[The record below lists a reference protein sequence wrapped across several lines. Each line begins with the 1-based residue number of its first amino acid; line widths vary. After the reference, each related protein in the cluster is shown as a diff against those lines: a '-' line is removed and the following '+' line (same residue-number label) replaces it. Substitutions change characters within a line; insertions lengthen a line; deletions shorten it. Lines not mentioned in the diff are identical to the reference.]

1 MAAEGNVGVYVV
13 TVDCILT
20 LALEEPCPD
29 TVTRGQGQHHA
40 LALHD
45 AAVAGL
51 RVQDDGRLVIVHH
64 VHVGLLEVPAVHV
77 KAEEVEA
84 TQRGDEVAGSQV
96 EVPVRVHENR
106 VKEQRLETLAAVQ
119 GCLAAHR
126 EGREAHLA
134 WTSRAARLPLG
145 TLDALGATVP
155 PGTLPAQ
162 LPR

>member
-1 MAAEGNVGVYVV
+1 MAAEGDVGVYVV
-13 TVDCILT
+13 AVDGIIT

-29 TVTRGQGQHHA
+29 AVARCQGQHHA

-51 RVQDDGRLVIVHH
+51 RVQDDGRLVVVHH
-64 VHVGLLEVPAVHV
+64 VHVGLLEVPAVHI

-84 TQRGDEVAGSQV
+84 AQGGDEVAGSQV
-96 EVPVRVHENR
+96 EVPVGVHEDR

-126 EGREAHLA
+126 EG
-134 WTSRAARLPLG
+134 
-145 TLDALGATVP
+145 
-155 PGTLPAQ
+155 
-162 LPR
+162 